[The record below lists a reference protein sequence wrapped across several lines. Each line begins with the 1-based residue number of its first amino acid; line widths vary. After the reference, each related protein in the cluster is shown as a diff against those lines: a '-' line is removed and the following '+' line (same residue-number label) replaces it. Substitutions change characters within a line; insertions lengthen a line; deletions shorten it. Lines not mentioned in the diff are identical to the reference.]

1 VNVSEHG
8 RISTNLLSSILP
20 MITQQTQQQNREQ
33 VAGKRDST
41 ENGLEQALKVIK
53 DFHLVYDTNIFD
65 KLTCENNRHR
75 NAVALIS
82 AQNTPVICDTVYWEF
97 LRNCNLDKFRNRR
110 RKLTEN
116 GYSII
121 AHEDANVKKIFVTLW
136 MTYLAALK
144 NDPRK
149 MARIP
154 VPDLWIAAFCVEK
167 KYDRILTMDGGD
179 FPIELW
185 EDQRFDLGENFPVHL
200 KTFKRE
206 EANRYWAEAIEKD
219 ITVSFQQWR

>member
-1 VNVSEHG
+1 
-8 RISTNLLSSILP
+8 
-20 MITQQTQQQNREQ
+20 MITQQTQQQNKEQ
-33 VAGKRDST
+33 VAGKRDSA

-116 GYSII
+116 GHSVIE
-121 AHEDANVKKIFVTLW
+121 HEDQDVRDMFKTLW

-144 NDPRK
+144 NDPRRLS
-149 MARIP
+149 MIP
-154 VPDLWIAAFCVEK
+154 VPDIWIAAFCVAK
-167 KYDRILTMDGGD
+167 KYDRILTMDHQD
-179 FPIELW
+179 FPLELW
-185 EDQRFDLGENFPVHL
+185 EDQRFDLGHNFPVHL
-200 KTFKRE
+200 KTFRRQ
-206 EANRYWAEAIEKD
+206 EAGRYWTDAIRND
-219 ITVSFQQWR
+219 VSVSFQQWRNAA